1 MKAYR
6 TGSGYYVDVG
16 ASQLIIDGEIRIK
29 AGVEIETLTPDGI
42 RFADGAEIAADVII
56 QSTGFQSMH
65 ETVAKIVSREVADE
79 IGTCWGLGSGTRHDP
94 GPWHGELRNMYKP
107 VAQQNLWLQGGN
119 LALSRFFSKF
129 VALQIK
135 ARMEGID
142 TPVYGTPLSSTRSN

>member
-1 MKAYR
+1 
-6 TGSGYYVDVG
+6 VDVG
-16 ASQLIIDGEIRIK
+16 ASQLIIDGKIK
-29 AGVEIETLTPDGI
+29 VKSAVEIERLTPAGI
-42 RFADGAEIAADVII
+42 RFADGTELPADLII

-65 ETVAKIVSREVADE
+65 EVVAQIVSRDVADR

-107 VAQQNLWLQGGN
+107 TAQEGLWFQGGN

-142 TPVYGTPLSSTRSN
+142 TPVYGAPQ